1 MRSRNSIAALPLALL
16 VAAAPAFADAQQHA
30 QAAKKAE
37 RHGDWS
43 KALDEWKAAYSQDI
57 NAEYLIG
64 IGDAYAKLGNK
75 AEAKKNYE
83 AYLNDPLALP
93 TNLEK
98 VRTKVASLAAS
109 PGLELPGA
117 GPGLELPGAAAAPPS
132 LAGAPGL
139 DLPGVPVETGK
150 KGKRGKKGAAE
161 VAPPPGMGLDLPGA
175 PPAEVAKKPADPGL
189 GLPALD
195 LAAAA
200 PSPSTSK
207 KGADKKAVASASPP
221 GMGLELPGVLPSE
234 PSKPAVA
241 TSTPPAHSGALASA
255 APALAHVAAPPPP
268 AHVAPAPA
276 PSHGSSNAK
285 PIASA
290 APTGAVR
297 AVSAQPERKREAVP
311 EAAIAEIPQHR
322 SAEVSSG
329 GHKAIAFVTAG
340 VALAALGGG
349 AYAYTLSTSAH
360 SEATS
365 GVHDGRFAEQ
375 RLNDEAR
382 NKTIS
387 FIGLAGGLVAAGI
400 ATALFAF

>member
-1 MRSRNSIAALPLALL
+1 MRSRISIAALPLALF

-75 AEAKKNYE
+75 AEAKKNYN

-93 TNLEK
+93 ANLEK
-98 VRTKVASLAAS
+98 VRTKVASLDAS

-132 LAGAPGL
+132 LAGAPSL
-139 DLPGVPVETGK
+139 DLPGAPVETGK
-150 KGKRGKKGAAE
+150 KGKRGRKGAAE

-200 PSPSTSK
+200 PPPSTSK
-207 KGADKKAVASASPP
+207 KGADKKSVASASP
-221 GMGLELPGVLPSE
+221 GMGLELPGALPSE
-234 PSKPAVA
+234 PAKPVVA
-241 TSTPPAHSGALASA
+241 TNTPPSHSGALASA
-255 APALAHVAAPPPP
+255 STPAHAAAPPPP
-268 AHVAPAPA
+268 AHVAASPAA
-276 PSHGSSNAK
+276 SYGSSTAK

-290 APTGAVR
+290 SPTGAVH